1 MFMSVSEQKSLLRKK
16 MLSQRMLLSPLEVTE
31 KSKLLTENFY
41 SEKVAQDIKTC
52 MAFMPFRNEV
62 DTTYIINKLLD
73 KNVQVALPRVDKA
86 TNTIRAFSVTNLKSD
101 LEDGVWGIKEPRSIM
116 PEILPADIDLIL
128 VPGVAFDKK
137 GFRLGYGG
145 GFYDRFLQETKALTI
160 GVCYDFQII
169 NSVPVERWDVPLW
182 KLLSDQ
188 GWN

>member
-1 MFMSVSEQKSLLRKK
+1 MFMSVSEQKSLLRKE
-16 MLSQRMLLSPLEVTE
+16 MINQR
-31 KSKLLTENFY
+31 KLLTSLEVA
-41 SEKVAQDIKTC
+41 EKSRLLTKKFFSAEIAQDIKTC
-52 MAFMPFRNEV
+52 MAFVPFRNEV
-62 DTTYIINKLLD
+62 DTTYIIKKLLE

-86 TNTIRAFSVTNLKSD
+86 TNTIKAFAVTNLKTD
-101 LEDGVWGIKEPRSIM
+101 LEEGVWGIKEPRPIM

-145 GFYDRFLQETKALTI
+145 GFYDRFLQITKALTI